1 MPEDL
6 RLATDPSTE
15 VCPDFASD
23 IYAPLRDDL
32 QRGTAASNE
41 DIVVRLVELWS
52 HEHNERMRRWNTQQ
66 AAAAQAADE
75 AELQRQAQE
84 AEAQRLA
91 EQEAERERSEAEKK
105 KLKINDFDE
114 TKQIPS
120 VLPPCPSQYALQKL
134 CQFEYVE
141 LWYFSPDAYREAV
154 RESRSIAEDALGVTK
169 KDDMLT
175 LKPAMAVKA
184 SKNAL
189 LDHEL
194 PIADFFKAKNAFLQ
208 QATQAGWPAKH
219 IDAISLFFW
228 NLEVHPMRETPH
240 GDEIILTY
248 ASRVRRQWHDD
259 LKMKTAGNISFI
271 NATLLQNIGF
281 EVGAQ
286 RQEDISR
293 RQEEQLTKVCSF
305 PFSITVTWLTIRL
318 HSLPPLMLPC
328 FTHIIP
334 PDVSFIASP
343 PVLLAYAATAS
354 RTGVFFSPSLSPLQS
369 RPSACCIGLVP
380 SLSGIQPIPHKKC
393 TQLPPPPST
402 QGTRYQGN
410 ETAPIRLLCLPW
422 TLCTPHQQV

>member
-15 VCPDFASD
+15 VCPDFALD

-32 QRGTAASNE
+32 QRGMAASNE
-41 DIVVRLVELWS
+41 DIVVRLDELWS

-75 AELQRQAQE
+75 AKLQWQAQE
-84 AEAQRLA
+84 AEAQQLA
-91 EQEAERERSEAEKK
+91 EQEAEWECSEAEKK
-105 KLKINDFDE
+105 PKINDFDE

-134 CQFEYVE
+134 RQFEYVE
-141 LWYFSPDAYREAV
+141 LWYFSPNAYREAA

-169 KDDMLT
+169 KDDVLT
-175 LKPAMAVKA
+175 LKPAMAIKA

-219 IDAISLFFW
+219 INAISLFFW
-228 NLEVHPMRETPH
+228 NLEVHPMWETPH

-248 ASRVRRQWHDD
+248 ASRVHRQWHND
-259 LKMKTAGNISFI
+259 LKMKTMG
-271 NATLLQNIGF
+271 NIGF
-281 EVGAQ
+281 EVGAR

-334 PDVSFIASP
+334 LMCLSLLH
-343 PVLLAYAATAS
+343 PVLLAYATTAS
-354 RTGVFFSPSLSPLQS
+354 RTGVFFSSSLSPLQS

-380 SLSGIQPIPHKKC
+380 SLLGVQPIPHKKC
-393 TQLPPPPST
+393 TQLPPPPTT
-402 QGTRYQGN
+402 QGMRYQGN
-410 ETAPIRLLCLPW
+410 ETAPICLLHLPW

>member
-52 HEHNERMRRWNTQQ
+52 HEHNERMQQWNTQQ

-75 AELQRQAQE
+75 AELQWQAQE

-105 KLKINDFDE
+105 KPKINDFDE

-141 LWYFSPDAYREAV
+141 LWYFSPDAYREAA
-154 RESRSIAEDALGVTK
+154 RESCSIAEDALGVTK
-169 KDDMLT
+169 KDDVLT

-184 SKNAL
+184 LKNAL

-240 GDEIILTY
+240 SDEIILTY
-248 ASRVRRQWHDD
+248 ASRVRRQWHNN
-259 LKMKTAGNISFI
+259 LKMKTVGNISFI

-281 EVGAQ
+281 EVGAR

-293 RQEEQLTKVCSF
+293 HQKEQLTKVCSF
-305 PFSITVTWLTIRL
+305 PFSITVTWLYRKVVV
-318 HSLPPLMLPC
+318 C
-328 FTHIIP
+328 
-334 PDVSFIASP
+334 
-343 PVLLAYAATAS
+343 
-354 RTGVFFSPSLSPLQS
+354 TGKV
-369 RPSACCIGLVP
+369 
-380 SLSGIQPIPHKKC
+380 
-393 TQLPPPPST
+393 
-402 QGTRYQGN
+402 
-410 ETAPIRLLCLPW
+410 
-422 TLCTPHQQV
+422 